1 MKAKLLLLLLL
12 VTTSIVAQDKKEVK
26 EFFWGAKDEFKKANT
41 VPDKWKNES
50 AVIIHK
56 REHYN
61 YHKFGAN
68 VTYTSAIR
76 KRIKLQDQAAVTEFS
91 QFSYKTKFYSNKAYG
106 SGFWRRGTNFI
117 GVKVVKPDG
126 KEIEI
131 DAEKESKEV
140 NGEQKL
146 AISNLEVG
154 DIIDFYFYSIEPFK
168 SVYDY
173 SFDAV
178 ETPLGDV
185 YPTMDLKIT
194 LETENDFFVN
204 FNTYNG
210 APQLKQIPTKSSGER
225 SYELAEKNIEKNEFP
240 RWFYPLAEMPCYKFQ
255 VIFARSGKFE
265 KLADGFLSE
274 SEKEIKKT
282 VAKQDIYDYYNKK
295 FVPNGNLDPIKDFL
309 KGKTFASDEEKIRE
323 VYYFCRHEYY
333 TRYLEAFIVN
343 EAKLFYPFEY
353 YGYNPIFFNSEE
365 SFINYFMY
373 FLKKNEIDYD
383 IIVATPRYN
392 GSIDDL
398 LIQGNVTK
406 LIRVNTKNPV
416 YLQYFSPYTSADQID
431 YTVENSK
438 AYVLEVSK
446 GKKVTDASTV
456 MLPSSTYQENSYKTK
471 TTLTLDNFTGFAV
484 KRESSY
490 LGHLKENEQK
500 DKFNFYD
507 YVYEDYKKYGTTQL
521 LEYVKNK
528 KKKEQYTN
536 ELNALVNKMKDNQ
549 KEAFEKSTEEEY
561 EFDVDDYKFEIKSTG
576 RYGKKS
582 ALETEETFTVKNNL
596 IKKAGDKY
604 LVEIGKMLTSQIEI
618 DQKEKDRKNNIYMVY
633 PRSFENEII
642 LEIPAGYSVSGLE
655 KLNKKVENETGG
667 FTSSAEVKGNQL
679 VIKTFKYYKNY
690 YEANANWSK
699 MIAFLDAAYQ
709 FTQEKVLLKKN

>member
-1 MKAKLLLLLLL
+1 
-12 VTTSIVAQDKKEVK
+12 VK

-41 VPDKWKNES
+41 IPDKWKNES
-50 AVIIHK
+50 AVLIHK

-61 YHKFGAN
+61 YHKFGTN
-68 VTYTSAIR
+68 VTYTSGIR
-76 KRIKLQDQAAVTEFS
+76 KRVKLLDQAAVTEFS

-146 AISNLEVG
+146 AIPNLEVG
-154 DIIDFYFYSIEPFK
+154 DILDYYFYSIEPFK

-173 SFDAV
+173 TFEAV

-194 LETENDFFVN
+194 LDTENDFFVN

-210 APQLKQIPTKSSGER
+210 APDLKQIPTKNSGER
-225 SYELAEKNIEKNEFP
+225 SYELVEKNIEKNEFP
-240 RWFYPLAEMPCYKFQ
+240 RWFYPFAELPCYKFQ

-265 KLADGFLSE
+265 KLADGFLSD
-274 SEKEIKKT
+274 SEKVIKKT
-282 VAKQDIYDYYNKK
+282 VAKEDIYDYYNKK
-295 FVPNGNLDPIKDFL
+295 FLPSGDLGPIKDFL
-309 KGKTFASDEEKIRE
+309 KGKSFANEEEKVRE

-333 TRYLEAFIVN
+333 TRYIEAFVVN

-353 YGYNPIFFNSEE
+353 YGYNPIFFSQEE

-406 LIRVNTKNPV
+406 LIRVNTKIPV
-416 YLQYFSPYTSADQID
+416 YLEYFSPYTSADQID
-431 YTVENSK
+431 SKIENSK

-446 GKKVTDASTV
+446 GKRVTDASTV
-456 MLPSSTYQENSYKTK
+456 VLPSSTYQENSYKSK
-471 TTLTLDNFTGFAV
+471 TTLKLDDFTGFTV
-484 KRESSY
+484 KRESSF
-490 LGHLKENEQK
+490 LGHLKESEQK
-500 DKFNFYD
+500 EKFNFYD
-507 YVYEDYKKYGTTQL
+507 YVYEDYKKYGTIQL

-536 ELNALVNKMKDNQ
+536 ELNALVNKMKDKQ

-561 EFDVDDYKFEIKSTG
+561 DFDVDDFKFEIKNTG

-582 ALETEETFTVKNNL
+582 AFEIEENFTIKNNL

-604 LVEIGKMLTSQIEI
+604 LIEIGKLLTSQIEI

-633 PRSFENEII
+633 PRSFDNEIV
-642 LEIPAGYSVSGLE
+642 LEIPTGYAVSGLE

-679 VIKTFKYYKNY
+679 VIKTFKHYKKY
-690 YEANANWSK
+690 YEPNSNWSK
-699 MIAFLDAAYQ
+699 IIVFLDAAYQ
-709 FTQEKVLLKKN
+709 FTQEKVLLKKI

>member
-1 MKAKLLLLLLL
+1 MKIKVVLLLLI
-12 VTTSIVAQDKKEVK
+12 VSTSLFAQDKKEAR
-26 EFFWGAKDEFKKANT
+26 EFFWGQNDEFKKSNT
-41 VPDKWKNES
+41 IPDKWKNES

-61 YHKFGAN
+61 YHKFGTN

-76 KRIKLQDQAAVTEFS
+76 KRIKLMDQAAVTEFS

-106 SGFWRRGTNFI
+106 SGFWRRGTTFI
-117 GVKVVKPDG
+117 GVKIVKPDG
-126 KEIEI
+126 KEVEI

-154 DIIDFYFYSIEPFK
+154 DIIDYYFYSIEPFK

-173 SFDAV
+173 SFDPV

-194 LETENDFFVN
+194 LETENDFFTN

-210 APQLKQIPTKSSGER
+210 APSLKQIPTKNSGER
-225 SYELAEKNIEKNEFP
+225 SYELTEKNIEKNEFP
-240 RWFYPLAEMPCYKFQ
+240 RWFFPLAEMPCYKFQ

-274 SEKEIKKT
+274 NEKEVKKT
-282 VAKQDIYDYYNKK
+282 VLKQDIYDYYNKK

-333 TRYLEAFIVN
+333 TRYIEAFVVN
-343 EAKLFYPFEY
+343 ESKLFYPFEY
-353 YGYNPIFFNSEE
+353 YGYNPIFFSEE
-365 SFINYFMY
+365 VSFINYFMY
-373 FLKKNEIDYD
+373 FLKKNEMDYD
-383 IIVATPRYN
+383 IIVATPRVN

-398 LIQGNVTK
+398 LLQANVKK
-406 LIRVNTKNPV
+406 LIRVNTKTPM
-416 YLQYFSPYTSADQID
+416 YLEYFSPCNSADQID
-431 YTVENSK
+431 YEVENSK

-446 GKKVTDASTV
+446 GKKITDASTV
-456 MLPSSTYQENSYKTK
+456 NLPTSSYQENCMKTK
-471 TTLTLDNFTGFAV
+471 TVMTLDDFTGFKV
-484 KRESSY
+484 KKESSH
-490 LGHLKENEQK
+490 LGHLKESEQK
-500 DKFNFYD
+500 EKFNFYD

-536 ELNALVNKMKDNQ
+536 ELTALINKMKDKQ
-549 KEAFEKSTEEEY
+549 KEAFEKSLEEEY
-561 EFDVDDYKFEIKSTG
+561 EFDVDDYAFKIINTG

-582 ALETEETFTVKNNL
+582 ALEINQDFTIKNNL

-604 LVEIGKMLTSQIEI
+604 LIEIGKMLTSQIEI
-618 DQKEKDRKNNIYMVY
+618 TQKEKDRKNNIYMSF
-633 PRSFENEII
+633 PRSFDNEII

-667 FTSSAEVKGNQL
+667 FTSSAEIKGNQL
-679 VIKTFKYYKNY
+679 IIKTLKHYKNY
-690 YEANANWSK
+690 NEKNANWDK
-699 MIAFLDAAYQ
+699 MIQFLDASYQ
-709 FTQEKVLLKKN
+709 FTQEKILLKKN